1 MSLDLSAFKHRRILV
16 VGDLMLDEYLWGSVE
31 RISPE
36 APVPVVR
43 LEDTE
48 SRPGGAAN
56 AARNLAALGAK
67 VALAGV
73 VGADEEGSKLI
84 ATLDALGV
92 ERNAVLI
99 DPGRPTVRKSRV
111 LAGGQQLLRIDR
123 EETESL
129 SRALWEEI
137 LARTAAVSDGV
148 DAVLLSDYGKGVA
161 VPELCAELASR
172 ARRRGAP
179 AVADPKGR
187 DFSKYAGFTLLTP
200 NRAEAL
206 LAAGV
211 ETKGDQALFSA
222 GTRLVDTVGVE
233 HILVTCGAEGM
244 VLFSRGEKPRRF
256 TTRPR
261 QVFDVSGAGDTAA
274 AAVTLALASGFPLPR
289 AIEIANAAAGIVVGK
304 IGTETA
310 TREELAV
317 ELSEKAD
324 PAARKRKSL
333 EILAGIC
340 ADLRRQ
346 GKRLVFTNGCF
357 DLLHAGHI
365 RLLAASRAL
374 GDLLIVAVDDD
385 ASVRALKGPG
395 RPVIGVEQRV
405 RLLAALDSVD
415 YVLVFSTGELEAVIA
430 ALRPDVL
437 TKGGDYGNKPVVG
450 GALVESWGGRVV
462 LIPFEENISSTRLI
476 EKIRNT

>member
-1 MSLDLSAFKHRRILV
+1 MSLDFSAFEQRRILV
-16 VGDLMLDEYLWGSVE
+16 VGDLMLDEYLRGRVE

-36 APVPVVR
+36 APVPVFR
-43 LEDTE
+43 LEQADF
-48 SRPGGAAN
+48 RPGGAAN

-73 VGADEEGSKLI
+73 VGADEEGRKLI
-84 ATLDALGV
+84 AALDAL
-92 ERNAVLI
+92 EIDRRAVLI
-99 DPGRPTVRKSRV
+99 DPKRSTARKTRV

-123 EETESL
+123 EDTENL
-129 SRALWEEI
+129 SQALQEEI
-137 LARTAAVSDGV
+137 LERTKNVFDGI

-161 VPELCAELASR
+161 VPEFCAELAHR
-172 ARRRGAP
+172 ARKAGKL

-206 LAAGV
+206 LAAGL
-211 ETKGDQALFSA
+211 EAADDPDLFKA
-222 GTRLVDTVGVE
+222 GARLLATVTVE
-233 HILVTCGAEGM
+233 HVLVTCGAEGM
-244 VLFSRGEKPRRF
+244 VLFSRGEKPQAF
-256 TTRPR
+256 PTRSR

-274 AAVTLALASGFPLPR
+274 AALTLALACGFSLPQ
-289 AIEIANAAAGIVVGK
+289 AVEIANAAAGVVVGK
-304 IGTETA
+304 IGTA
-310 TREELAV
+310 TVNREELAV

-333 EILAGIC
+333 EALSVIC

-357 DLLHAGHI
+357 DLLHAGHV

-374 GDLLIVAVDDD
+374 GDILIVAVDDD
-385 ASVRALKGPG
+385 ASVSALKGPG
-395 RPVIGVEQRV
+395 RPVIAVEQRA
-405 RLLAALDSVD
+405 RLLSALDSVD
-415 YVLVFSTGELEAVIA
+415 YVLVFATGELEAVIA

-437 TKGGDYGNKPVVG
+437 TKGGDYEKKPVVG
-450 GALVESWGGRVV
+450 RPLVESWGGQVV
-462 LIPFEENISSTRLI
+462 LIPIEENVSSTRLI
-476 EKIRNT
+476 EKIRNS